1 MYLGLI
7 GGGFMIFRG
16 NTYYIYIYLG
26 FLRIYPDF
34 ISQTIKISMKIDAF
48 GNRIISCGHKKG

>member
-7 GGGFMIFRG
+7 GGGFMISEE
-16 NTYYIYIYLG
+16 THIIYIYLG